1 MGNPLLIFLNCS
13 VVARMYIYQKNR
25 KLVGF
30 WEWSYLFLVKLVI
43 SITQNQRKIKLEE
56 SSSGI

>member
-1 MGNPLLIFLNCS
+1 MIFLNCS
-13 VVARMYIYQKNR
+13 VVARVHIYQKNR

-43 SITQNQRKIKLEE
+43 SVTQNQRKIKLEE